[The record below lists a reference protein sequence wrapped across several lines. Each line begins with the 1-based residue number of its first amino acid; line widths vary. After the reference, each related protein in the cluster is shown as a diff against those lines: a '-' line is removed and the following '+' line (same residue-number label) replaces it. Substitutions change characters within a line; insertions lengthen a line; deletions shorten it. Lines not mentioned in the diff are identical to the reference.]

1 MQQFCS
7 RLVKSHCGCNIAV
20 MKIYHYVVKMKL
32 YAISGVKTS
41 DAELSPGP
49 GMDSDAVI
57 VEQAVAGYGSKRIL
71 NGRKR
76 FDLDQ
81 TSSWA
86 PVAQKFT

>member
-1 MQQFCS
+1 MTNVTIHAAILQQ
-7 RLVKSHCGCNIAV
+7 VKSHCGCSIAV

-32 YAISGVKTS
+32 YAISGVKSS

-76 FDLDQ
+76 YIG
-81 TSSWA
+81 
-86 PVAQKFT
+86 